1 MPSYNYEKLIKSL
14 LLEGPKLSSF
24 ITDSIVEKF
33 NVRKSTARKNL
44 NRLSQK
50 GVIFD
55 SRPLKFQGNEY
66 GYSLNDG
73 RNQYIEL
80 LSEKPK
86 LYNLYILLSSHQIVP
101 ISEMLKIGGLLN
113 KKDTKYY
120 DIEKAERDLKY
131 FYKDFHS
138 FNYNG
143 TTFYTIYNEDMNVQL
158 HYDELLKAR
167 MVEVDIIPFVLSYC
181 MKINLIS
188 KKPWYISKDDPFGFI
203 ETRQNLAFDATAFTN
218 VGNPNKEKSICVF
231 DFHVNSPYTKSRL
244 DGFRYRFETLIN
256 ATRHLKQR
264 VIPVVVYNDM
274 DYWLESET
282 SKYNNI
288 IKLKLSTIFGSRINS
303 FLEILKTSKI
313 EKISDAQEIL
323 NIVEKS
329 DYADQLTRFFPFVF
343 ETIINE
349 LLNRMFERK
358 YNYTTGKTIK
368 LQNGEFKEF
377 DGWFESRDEIILVES
392 KFYKKNMIKWDE
404 RTKKNKLKNTCAKY
418 FFIDKITFV
427 LRWQSENNDK
437 RKLKAIFVSAN
448 GFWKDVH
455 KNIEKINTN
464 YATSQVPLIT
474 TATEL
479 LEKCKANGIPIKP
492 YNEWLN
498 RYYIRKN
505 LQVDS
510 DEDEEIIENNE
521 TDDDYLE
528 IQEFDL

>member
-24 ITDSIVEKF
+24 ITDSLVDKF

-55 SRPLKFQGNEY
+55 SRPLKFLGNEY
-66 GYSLNDG
+66 GYSLKGGSD
-73 RNQYIEL
+73 QYIKL
-80 LSEKPK
+80 LNEKPK
-86 LYNLYILLSSHQIVP
+86 LYNLYILFSSHRIVP
-101 ISEMLKIGGLLN
+101 INEMLKIGGLLN

-120 DIEKAERDLKY
+120 DIDKAEKDLK
-131 FYKDFHS
+131 FFFKDFHS
-138 FNYNG
+138 FKYNG
-143 TTFYTIYNEDMNVQL
+143 TIFYTVYNDNLNIQS

-167 MVEVDIIPFVLSYC
+167 KVEVDIIPFVLSYC

-231 DFHVNSPYTKSRL
+231 DFNVNSPYTKSRL

-264 VIPVVVYNDM
+264 VIPIVVYNEM
-274 DYWLESET
+274 DYWIENEI

-288 IKLKLSTIFGSRINS
+288 IRLKLSTIFGSRINS

-313 EKISDAQEIL
+313 EKLSDAQEIL
-323 NIVEKS
+323 DIVEKS

-349 LLNRMFERK
+349 LLNRLFERK
-358 YNYTTGKTIK
+358 YNYTTSKTIRLK
-368 LQNGEFKEF
+368 NGDYKEF
-377 DGWFESRDEIILVES
+377 DGWFESDDEIILVES
-392 KFYKKNMIKWDE
+392 KFYKKNMIKWEE
-404 RTKKNKLKNTCAKY
+404 RTKKDKLKNTCAKY
-418 FFIDKITFV
+418 FFVDKTSFI

-437 RKLKAIFVSAN
+437 RELKAIFVSAN

-455 KNIEKINTN
+455 ENIEQINISYVTP
-464 YATSQVPLIT
+464 QVPLII

-479 LEKCKANGIPIKP
+479 LEKCKAKGIAVTPH
-492 YNEWLN
+492 NEWLN

-505 LQVDS
+505 LQIHI
-510 DEDEEIIENNE
+510 DEDEENNE
-521 TDDDYLE
+521 TADDYLVIE
-528 IQEFDL
+528 EFDL